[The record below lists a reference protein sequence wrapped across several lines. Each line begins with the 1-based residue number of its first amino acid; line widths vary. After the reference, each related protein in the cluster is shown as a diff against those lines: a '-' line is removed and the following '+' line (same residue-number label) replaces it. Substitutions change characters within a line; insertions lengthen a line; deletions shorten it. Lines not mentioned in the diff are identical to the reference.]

1 MNTQQIIHQVK
12 FILRDTYRH
21 ARFIVT
27 TEGSDIII
35 SWTDGPTE
43 ESVMGFASY
52 LSKNIK
58 TNRTYT
64 EQQKEAD
71 IWESVVNNYAKAHR

>member
-1 MNTQQIIHQVK
+1 MNNQQIIHQVK

-43 ESVMGFASY
+43 QSVMGFVSY
-52 LSKNIK
+52 LSASIK
-58 TNRTYT
+58 PNRTYT
-64 EQQKEAD
+64 DSQIEAD
-71 IWESVVNNYAKAHR
+71 VWESVVNNYAKAHR

>member
-1 MNTQQIIHQVK
+1 MNTTKIVHQVV
-12 FILRDTYRH
+12 ITLRDTYRH
-21 ARFIVT
+21 ARFVVT

-43 ESVMGFASY
+43 ESVMGFISY
-52 LSKNIK
+52 LSESIK
-58 TNRTYT
+58 PNRTYT
-64 EQQKEAD
+64 EQQEEAD

>member
-1 MNTQQIIHQVK
+1 MNTTKIVHQVV
-12 FILRDTYRH
+12 ITLRDTYRH

-43 ESVMGFASY
+43 ESVMGFVSY
-52 LSKNIK
+52 LGKIK
-58 TNRTYT
+58 PNRTYT
-64 EQQKEAD
+64 EQQEEAD

>member
-21 ARFIVT
+21 ARFVAT
-27 TEGSDIII
+27 VEGSNIIV

-43 ESVMGFASY
+43 ESVMGFVSY

-58 TNRTYT
+58 PNRTYT
-64 EQQKEAD
+64 EQQEEAD

>member
-1 MNTQQIIHQVK
+1 MNNQQIIHQVV
-12 FILRDTYRH
+12 ITLEDTYRH

-27 TEGSDIII
+27 TKGSDVII

-43 ESVMGFASY
+43 ESVMGFVSY

-58 TNRTYT
+58 PNRTYT
-64 EQQKEAD
+64 EQQEEAD
-71 IWESVVNNYAKAHR
+71 IWESVVNAYAKAQG

>member
-1 MNTQQIIHQVK
+1 MNNQQIIRQVK

-27 TEGSDIII
+27 TKGSDIII

-43 ESVMGFASY
+43 ESVMGFVSY
-52 LSKNIK
+52 LSASIK
-58 TNRTYT
+58 PNRTYT
-64 EQQKEAD
+64 EQQEEAD

>member
-1 MNTQQIIHQVK
+1 MNNQQIIHQVK

-21 ARFIVT
+21 VRFVAT
-27 TEGSDIII
+27 VEGSDIIV

-43 ESVMGFASY
+43 KSVMGFISY
-52 LSKNIK
+52 LSANIK
-58 TNRTYT
+58 PNRTYT
-64 EQQKEAD
+64 EQQEEAD